1 MKIDKNSINHKI
13 VMSYADDGVCSLVE
27 YYAYDKYEM
36 RWKLVK
42 LWNLPIPENGTDVRS
57 TGFPVSVIQGV
68 KNVIANRDG
77 KRNRIP

>member
-1 MKIDKNSINHKI
+1 MKKGMNSINHKI

-36 RWKLVK
+36 RWKLIK
-42 LWNLPIPENGTDVRS
+42 LWKPPIPVNGTDVRS

-68 KNVIANRDG
+68 LHESVHRIRD
-77 KRNRIP
+77 K